1 MVNRRLLIL
10 GSTLTLVGLL
20 AMWLVNQELVGS
32 SAVSARGPRG
42 VYLKLKQQQQRRTGC
57 PDNPRREDL
66 TELLRAWTITS
77 EQHNV
82 SYTIA
87 YGSLLGAMRN
97 KDLIPWDTD
106 IDIMIDMKYFPILK
120 RWSEEQKFTKAD
132 GSIRLAIQEG
142 SVLGI
147 PEEQRTRH
155 NCQGKV
161 ATHMED
167 QCSFLEPMARL
178 VRGSS
183 FLVDFFHFYEKGY
196 MVEEPVPTCRG
207 AAIQQQFYNHTQ
219 PQRPMFGEKRFIEG
233 EYK

>member
-1 MVNRRLLIL
+1 
-10 GSTLTLVGLL
+10 
-20 AMWLVNQELVGS
+20 MWLVNQELVGF
-32 SAVSARGPRG
+32 SARGA
-42 VYLKLKQQQQRRTGC
+42 YLKLKQQQQHRTGC

-178 VRGSS
+178 IRGSS
-183 FLVDFFHFYEKGY
+183 FLDFFHFYEKGY
-196 MVEEPVPTCRG
+196 MVEEPGENKIKQYNKTDLYPFRSCSFMGLNTSCPNRPWEILRAYYKNDNFEPTKICNSG
-207 AAIQQQFYNHTQ
+207 TWVDN
-219 PQRPMFGEKRFIEG
+219 
-233 EYK
+233 